1 MTDAKQRLEKLK
13 QQRLSKLNGELQL
26 IPFYHHLPKLSHF
39 IPGIFKGAMI
49 TLMAGTGDGKSKISK
64 FCTILIPY
72 WLQQKENL
80 KYKIIYFA
88 LEESKE
94 EFIDSIFLMLLK
106 TRYDVSIDYASLNSY
121 REEAIDEETLD
132 LMDKCAEEVDK
143 ILEHVTIID
152 SVFNPTGIFYACMD
166 KAKQWGTT
174 HEDGTYTPNDPN
186 LQVVVVCDHISLIT
200 GEKDKESGT
209 FLSKHQAIAK
219 WSTHYCLKYIT
230 KRLNWAVWNVQQT
243 TMTSEGSEK
252 KKMNTL
258 EPTAE
263 DASSNKEVLR
273 DMSLILTLFSPYKNK
288 IADYRGFNI
297 KKLGDSFRNL
307 GIIKNR
313 YGPSN
318 ANIPL
323 YFDGAAGLYE
333 EISKADQQKYFKK

>member
-1 MTDAKQRLEKLK
+1 MIDAKERLNKLK
-13 QQRLSKLNGELQL
+13 QQRKDKLEGKLQL
-26 IPFYHHLPKLSHF
+26 IPFYHHFPKLSYF
-39 IPGIFKGAMI
+39 VPGIFKGAMI
-49 TLMAGTGDGKSKISK
+49 TCMAGTGDSKSKFSK

-88 LEESKE
+88 LEESEE

-106 TRYDVSIDYASLNSY
+106 TRYDISIDYASLNSY
-121 REEAIDEETLD
+121 REEAIDQKTLD
-132 LMDKCAEEVDK
+132 LMDKCADEVNK

-152 SVFNPTGIFYACMD
+152 NLFNPTGLYYACMD
-166 KAKQWGTT
+166 KAKQWGKIND
-174 HEDGTYTPNDPN
+174 DGTYTPTDPN

-200 GEKDKESGT
+200 GEKDKDSGT
-209 FLSKHQAIAK
+209 YLSKGQAMAK

-230 KRLNWAVWNVQQT
+230 KRLNWSVWNVQQT

-252 KKMNTL
+252 KKMNSL

-263 DASSNKEVLR
+263 DAANNKEILR
-273 DMSLILTLFSPYKNK
+273 DCSLILTLFSPYKNK
-288 IADYRGFNI
+288 IADYRGFDI
-297 KKLGDSFRNL
+297 KKLEDRFRNL

-318 ANIPL
+318 TNIPL

-333 EISKADQQKYFKK
+333 EISRTDQNKYFKK